1 MRFKHMIANYSNKIN
16 YVRNSILSHEE
27 YEDGVISAFLLH
39 DLKGHLG
46 DTVAVSRLW
55 TRFSARAAGR
65 SRCASGLCPKLSFF
79 AQDSVCRACRDK
91 EAALSRETRLAKQIE
106 QLEST

>member
-1 MRFKHMIANYSNKIN
+1 MG
-16 YVRNSILSHEE
+16 IL
-27 YEDGVISAFLLH
+27 
-39 DLKGHLG
+39 
-46 DTVAVSRLW
+46 TVAVSRLW

-79 AQDSVCRACRDK
+79 AQDSVCSVCRDK

-106 QLEST
+106 QLESTYQGLENGEEREGRLTSETETGGLRDSATNAWQSVARKFD